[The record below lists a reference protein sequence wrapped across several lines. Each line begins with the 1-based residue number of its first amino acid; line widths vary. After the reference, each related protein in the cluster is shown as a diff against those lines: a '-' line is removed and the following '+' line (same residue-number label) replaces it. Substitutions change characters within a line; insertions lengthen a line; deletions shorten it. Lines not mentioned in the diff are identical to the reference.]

1 VPHPVTAVLGLGPV
15 TSLVVLGGVL
25 AAVVAALAGFV
36 AGRPARGRGPAE
48 QVGEEL
54 ARARL
59 ARFLRRRLDP
69 EAATGLALT
78 VALGLLFAA
87 ALAFGLVSDMV
98 TSKTGLYRW
107 DASAARW
114 GADNATP
121 TSTWVLGLI
130 TWLGSTVLVLG
141 VTGLLGG
148 LEWLR
153 RRRLAVLA
161 FLVTVVVGQNL
172 IANGVKLLVA
182 RERPP
187 VAHLASSSGFSFPS
201 GHTAAAAATYAA
213 VVLVLGRGRP
223 WRVKVW
229 LGAAAAAVAAAVA
242 ASRVLLG
249 VHWLTDVVGGAA
261 LGFGWF
267 VVCSVA
273 FGGALLRFAAPAERV
288 EAEEARAAGRGGAA
302 VGLPASGTTSE
313 RRRPTPM
320 PDRMPDREPSNQQ
333 VDSRAGTL
341 AAEPGNAPDDPQ
353 AQARALLEES
363 EERVEDPA
371 VGDPNHQAIIR
382 RRSDEGVTGE

>member
-1 VPHPVTAVLGLGPV
+1 VADPDSTRGHGRAEH
-15 TSLVVLGGVL
+15 
-25 AAVVAALAGFV
+25 AA
-36 AGRPARGRGPAE
+36 
-48 QVGEEL
+48 EEL
-54 ARARL
+54 FRARA
-59 ARFLRRRLDP
+59 ARVLRRRLDP

-78 VALGLLFAA
+78 VALGLIFAM
-87 ALAFGLVSDMV
+87 ALGFGLVSDMV
-98 TSKTGLYRW
+98 TSETGLSRY
-107 DASAARW
+107 DASAASW

-121 TSTWVLGLI
+121 TSTWLLGLV
-130 TWLGSTVLVLG
+130 TWLGATVTVLAITVALG
-141 VTGLLGG
+141 A

-172 IANGVKLLVA
+172 IANTVKALVE

-187 VAHLASSSGFSFPS
+187 VPHLAASSGFSFPS
-201 GHTAAAAATYAA
+201 GHTAAAAATWAA

-223 WRVKVW
+223 LRVKA
-229 LGAAAAAVAAAVA
+229 LLAAGAAVITVAVA

-249 VHWLTDVVGGAA
+249 VHWLTDVIGGAA

-273 FGGALLRFAAPAERV
+273 FGGALLHFGAPAERV
-288 EAEEARAAGRGGAA
+288 EAEEAR
-302 VGLPASGTTSE
+302 LSGDQAD
-313 RRRPTPM
+313 RPRSQQM
-320 PDRMPDREPSNQQ
+320 PDPEPSPEQ

-341 AAEPGNAPDDPQ
+341 AAEPGNHVHDPE

-371 VGDPNHQAIIR
+371 ARDPDDQGVIR
-382 RRSDEGVTGE
+382 RRSDEGVTTD